1 MKTSKDGRNEQPP
14 VDFSDHGQRQNQKK
28 LNEAM
33 GAARLS
39 VNDGRFNIG
48 CNNYLTLIASVIR

>member
-1 MKTSKDGRNEQPP
+1 MSNRLWTFQTTGSARIKKNST
-14 VDFSDHGQRQNQKK
+14 RQW
-28 LNEAM
+28 